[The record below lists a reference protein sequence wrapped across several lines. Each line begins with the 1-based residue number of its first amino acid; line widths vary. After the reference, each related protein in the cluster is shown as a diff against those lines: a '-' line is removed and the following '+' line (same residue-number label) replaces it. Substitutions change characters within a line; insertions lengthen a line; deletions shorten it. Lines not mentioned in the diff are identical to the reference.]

1 MADHSDT
8 EPGSGDTG
16 DTGVGGEIVGYD
28 VAAVEA
34 WVDQNV
40 PALTTPFTWTR
51 LEGGHSNL
59 TYRIDSADA
68 ATGGRSAVIRRPPMG
83 QLLPKAHD
91 MGREWAC
98 ISALWPTPVPVAEPL
113 AFCESPDVTGAHF
126 YIMGLVD
133 GKALYNVED
142 VESWVAEPD
151 RQTMAESWIDTL
163 AALHSL
169 DPDEIG
175 LTDLGRKEDYVLR
188 QIKTWYRSWT
198 ASIEAAE
205 IDNERINEMHDYLV
219 DTVPAQGPATLVH
232 GDYGTHNVMIGR
244 DARIAAVV
252 DWEIATLGDPLAD
265 FAYSLNAWVQPGDP
279 LLDNADSPTLAPG
292 FPDRAFIIDRYATK
306 TGRDLSD
313 LDYYQAFN
321 RFKTACILHGVYARY
336 KNGQKAIE
344 PDELAEL
351 RLRVDNAIARAIDA
365 FDSLQA

>member
-1 MADHSDT
+1 VA
-8 EPGSGDTG
+8 E
-16 DTGVGGEIVGYD
+16 EIIGYE

-34 WVDQNV
+34 WVDAQV
-40 PALTTPFTWTR
+40 ESLQPPFTWTK

-59 TYRIDSADA
+59 TYQIDSVD
-68 ATGGRSAVIRRPPMG
+68 GGPSAVIRRPPMG
-83 QLLPKAHD
+83 ELLPKAHD
-91 MGREWAC
+91 MGREWSC

-126 YIMGLVD
+126 YVMGLID

-142 VESWVAEPD
+142 VEAFLPEPN
-151 RQTMAESWIDTL
+151 RQLMAESWIDTL

-175 LTDLGRKEDYVLR
+175 LSDLGRKEDYVLR

-198 ASIEAAE
+198 ASIEYAE
-205 IDNERINEMHDYLV
+205 IDNAQVHELHDLLV
-219 DTVPAQGPATLVH
+219 ATVPDQGPATLVH
-232 GDYGTHNVMIGR
+232 GDYGTHNVMVGN

-265 FAYSLNAWVQPGDP
+265 FGYSLNAWLQTDDD
-279 LLDNADSPTLAPG
+279 LLDTADSPTLAPG
-292 FPDRAFIIDRYATK
+292 FPDREFIINRYADK

-313 LDYYQAFN
+313 LPYYQAFN

-344 PDELAEL
+344 PEDLQLLEGRVHNSISRAEQALAEL
-351 RLRVDNAIARAIDA
+351 KG
-365 FDSLQA
+365 

>member
-1 MADHSDT
+1 VTDT
-8 EPGSGDTG
+8 TE
-16 DTGVGGEIVGYD
+16 EIIGYEVD
-28 VAAVEA
+28 AVEA
-34 WVDQNV
+34 WVGEHV
-40 PALTTPFTWTR
+40 ESLTPPFTWTK

-68 ATGGRSAVIRRPPMG
+68 ADGGRSAVIRRPPMG
-83 QLLPKAHD
+83 ELLPKAHD

-126 YIMGLVD
+126 YVMGLVD
-133 GKALYNVED
+133 GKALYNVDD
-142 VESWVAEPD
+142 VEAWVSEPD

-175 LTDLGRKEDYVLR
+175 LTELGRKEDYVLR

-198 ASIEAAE
+198 ASVDAAK
-205 IDNERINEMHDYLV
+205 IDDDRIHELHDLLV
-219 DTVPAQGPATLVH
+219 ETVPEQGPATLVH

-244 DARIAAVV
+244 DARVAAVV

-265 FAYSLNAWVQPGDP
+265 FAYSLNAWIEPGDP

-292 FPDRAFIIDRYATK
+292 FPNREFIIDRYATK

-313 LDYYQAFN
+313 LAYYQAFN

-336 KNGQKAIE
+336 MNGQKAIDAE
-344 PDELAEL
+344 ELAMFRE
-351 RLRVDNAIARAIDA
+351 RVDNAIGRATTA
-365 FDSLQA
+365 LEGLKG